1 MISKNPLLR
10 PNSGK
15 IFWVLLHKYFLPLPL
30 LPSRTLQKEFF
41 WKAVD
46 KVTLRL
52 KKIFKICAH
61 ILFCYSQSSCLSRSA
76 GGHTLICGKYTRV
89 QCIHKRPPPS
99 SSLTSHPSDWGR
111 ENNMRQ
117 HFVKGSLSKIFS
129 GKKYLWCKPSF
140 LMYCMQGF
148 TGLEWPQGQN
158 QH

>member
-1 MISKNPLLR
+1 MLLVFWNMISKNPLLR

-15 IFWVLLHKYFLPLPL
+15 ILWVLFHKYFLPLPL

-76 GGHTLICGKYTRV
+76 GGHTLICGKYTGV

-99 SSLTSHPSDWGR
+99 SSLTSHPSDWAR
-111 ENNMRQ
+111 KIICDNI
-117 HFVKGSLSKIFS
+117 LSKALFQ
-129 GKKYLWCKPSF
+129 KYSAAKNICGVSPPFLCIACKASPD
-140 LMYCMQGF
+140 
-148 TGLEWPQGQN
+148 
-158 QH
+158 